1 MGGSLGQTTDRLAT
15 HFIVICLFLALFIL
29 TWIGVGN
36 IVIVSM
42 LGFLLCIVGL
52 AQGQAQV
59 DLWVLVPLMLYNLL
73 SMASSYAEYGN
84 VTDGYASTQMIY
96 PAIYLVLSY
105 ADEGQRRM
113 LHRLCALWAA
123 VTAAAGLG
131 EFIYEAAIR
140 GGAWRLGG
148 LPGNPNAMGIFL
160 VTGWF
165 VLSGC
170 REDQEQ
176 DRLSG
181 FLACTE
187 PFLLAVLAL
196 TLSMGS
202 FLAMAAGTAVL
213 IYDLTANPL
222 LGVGPYRWRF
232 LDMYDGGTYYNTWH
246 IHNVLLHVG
255 VELGLAA
262 MIMLAAVA
270 VRFLCKKK
278 DPAVKAGFAA
288 FFLHNMMDTG
298 FFYLGITAMVLLAV
312 GNPRSGGK
320 TVRAGIMRVLFG
332 GLAVFFT
339 YNLYY
344 YITA

>member
-1 MGGSLGQTTDRLAT
+1 MLMRDRDG
-15 HFIVICLFLALFIL
+15 C
-29 TWIGVGN
+29 
-36 IVIVSM
+36 
-42 LGFLLCIVGL
+42 CIVC
-52 AQGQAQV
+52 
-59 DLWVLVPLMLYNLL
+59 VLCGRLLLQLPAWENLY
-73 SMASSYAEYGN
+73 M
-84 VTDGYASTQMIY
+84 
-96 PAIYLVLSY
+96 
-105 ADEGQRRM
+105 RRPSE
-113 LHRLCALWAA
+113 
-123 VTAAAGLG
+123 AG
-131 EFIYEAAIR
+131 
-140 GGAWRLGG
+140 RLGG

-262 MIMLAAVA
+262 MIMLTAVA

-320 TVRAGIMRVLFG
+320 TVRAGIMRVMFG